1 MKTLILAGGSGTRL
15 FPLSREQFPKQFIR
29 LFNGESLFQKTV
41 KRQLL
46 LSAAT
51 DITIITNRDHQFLIR
66 DQLADIGCD
75 CPVLTEPVGKNTL
88 PAIYYGVKVLVES
101 CRDATDDRIAVV
113 SSDHLIEPD
122 DAFLAA
128 FHAAARLADR
138 YLVVFGVRPG
148 SPHTGYGYIRPGSPL
163 GDDGYLVD
171 SFVEKPDRETA
182 GEYCASG
189 YLWNSGMFVFTP
201 SLFLSEAEKYAG
213 EVVSAFS
220 DLLVDEA
227 YAKVPKIS
235 IDYGIMEKTDRAAV
249 VPFSSGWNDL
259 GTFDALYD
267 AFPKNGDQN
276 AVRGEHLGIKSERN
290 LIIGNRL
297 IATVG
302 ISNLAII
309 ETKDAILVAAR
320 DQAQHVGDI
329 AKELKEQGDERALHH
344 MQVHRPWGSYTTLE
358 DGDAEHAH
366 EASRSGGGTGD
377 SRIEGNSAGTP
388 VSKGDSGGT
397 YKIKRVSVQP
407 GRRLSLQ
414 MHHHRSE
421 HWVVVKGTAE
431 VTIGTETFLLKNG
444 ESTYVPAG
452 TVHRLANPGL
462 LPLELIEVQI
472 GEYTGEDDIV
482 RFEDD
487 FDRV

>member
-15 FPLSREQFPKQFIR
+15 FPLSREHNPKQFIK

-46 LSAAT
+46 LSAAS

-66 DQLADIGCD
+66 DQLAEIGCD

-88 PAIYYGVKVLVES
+88 PAIYYGVKVLAES
-101 CRDATDDRIAVV
+101 GTDAGDNQIAVV

-122 DAFLAA
+122 DAFLAS
-128 FHAAARLADR
+128 FRAAARLADR
-138 YLVVFGVRPG
+138 HLVVFGVRPT

-171 SFVEKPDRETA
+171 SFVEKPDHETA
-182 GEYCASG
+182 EEYCASG

-201 SLFLSEAEKYAG
+201 FLFLSEAEKYTG
-213 EVVSAFS
+213 DIVSAFS
-220 DLLVDEA
+220 SLSVEEA

-267 AFPKNGDQN
+267 AFPKNGDAN
-276 AVRGEHLGIKSERN
+276 AVRGEHIGINSERN

-302 ISNLAII
+302 VSDLAII

-320 DQAQHVGDI
+320 DQAQHVGEI

-366 EASRSGGGTGD
+366 EGSGGIGGTND
-377 SRIEGNSAGTP
+377 SKTEG
-388 VSKGDSGGT
+388 KGDSGGT

-431 VTIGTETFLLKNG
+431 VTIGTEIFLLKNG